1 MVPGPIKSI
10 AAVRYCPSSHRLVFP
25 TERTAPQTSAAI
37 ELSIFLLSKFCVCSQ
52 LNLSLALSSSL
63 RAGAFAAAAD
73 GTSSSSSIP
82 FRLSEWKIDPQDT
95 RSLSTSRSCATT
107 DRHATRCCHS
117 RSFICFVATCKY
129 CTHRYIHQ

>member
-63 RAGAFAAAAD
+63 RAGGGLFLLSFARRRR
-73 GTSSSSSIP
+73 
-82 FRLSEWKIDPQDT
+82 RLF
-95 RSLSTSRSCATT
+95 LSG
-107 DRHATRCCHS
+107 
-117 RSFICFVATCKY
+117 
-129 CTHRYIHQ
+129 